1 MSITPENLPA
11 DVVEAIA
18 RGETIEAI
26 KRLREHGQFS
36 LKQAKDLVDQ
46 YRLGAFAPLQ
56 SGSLDSGL
64 PDDVRAALASGR
76 KIEAIKL
83 LRGHTGLGLKEA
95 KDRVDAHE
103 ASAPRNSTTA
113 PAAARAGSSW
123 WWLIAVILAAAAA
136 FALLR
141 APGAEAPL

>member
-11 DVVEAIA
+11 DVLEALA

-36 LKQAKDLVDQ
+36 LKEAKDLIDQ
-46 YRLGAFAPLQ
+46 HRLGALAPRQ
-56 SGSLDSGL
+56 SGSPDRGL
-64 PDDVRAALASGR
+64 PDDVRAALARGQ

-95 KDRVDAHE
+95 KDWVE
-103 ASAPRNSTTA
+103 ALDPPAPSSSTTA
-113 PAAARAGSSW
+113 PTVARASSSW

-141 APGAEAPL
+141 GPGAEAPL

>member
-11 DVVEAIA
+11 DVLEAIG

-26 KRLREHGQFS
+26 KLLREHTG
-36 LKQAKDLVDQ
+36 LGLTEAKYLVDQ
-46 YRLGAFAPLQ
+46 YRLGSFQ
-56 SGSLDSGL
+56 SLT
-64 PDDVRAALASGR
+64 PDAVDTDMPADVRAALARGQ

-95 KDRVDAHE
+95 KDWIEARPVARDSTAAPAGAP
-103 ASAPRNSTTA
+103 ASA
-113 PAAARAGSSW
+113 SW
-123 WWLIAVILAAAAA
+123 WWLIAVILAAVAA

-141 APGAEAPL
+141 GPGAEAPL

>member
-1 MSITPENLPA
+1 MSLTPENLPA
-11 DVVEAIA
+11 DVLEAIE
-18 RGETIEAI
+18 RGEIIEAI

-36 LKQAKDLVDQ
+36 LREAKDLVDQ
-46 YRLGAFAPLQ
+46 YRLG
-56 SGSLDSGL
+56 SLHSL
-64 PDDVRAALASGR
+64 TPDAVDTGMPEDVRAALARGQ

-95 KDRVDAHE
+95 KDWVEAHDDP
-103 ASAPRNSTTA
+103 AQRSTSAPGV
-113 PAAARAGSSW
+113 ARASSSW